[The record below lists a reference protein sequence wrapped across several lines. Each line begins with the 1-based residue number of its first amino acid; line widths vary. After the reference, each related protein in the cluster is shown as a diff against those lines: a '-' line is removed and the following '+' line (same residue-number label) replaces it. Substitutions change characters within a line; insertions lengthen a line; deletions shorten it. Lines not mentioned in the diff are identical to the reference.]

1 MKVDILR
8 EGFKNKTKKL
18 VENSTR
24 GGGSSGRFS
33 TGKKNKKKHGLKA
46 LDFA

>member
-18 VENSTR
+18 VENSTKWAAVAD
-24 GGGSSGRFS
+24 FPQ
-33 TGKKNKKKHGLKA
+33 GKKNPKKTWA
-46 LDFA
+46 

>member
-18 VENSTR
+18 VENSTK
-24 GGGSSGRFS
+24 GADFS
-33 TGKKNKKKHGLKA
+33 QRDKKTKNKHGLKA